1 MLHSTSRFNMNTN
14 TPRPLL
20 LLLLQSAVDGMTKL
34 LPDLPELRP
43 QLQALLGPQVAAL
56 DSIVSQASRQAVDAA
71 AAASQGA
78 LLGLDQAMKGITG
91 LLKDAQFQVG
101 VIVLSCYMP

>member
-1 MLHSTSRFNMNTN
+1 M
-14 TPRPLL
+14 
-20 LLLLQSAVDGMTKL
+20 LLQSAVDGMAKL

-56 DSIVSQASRQAVDAA
+56 DAIVSQASRQAVDAA

-78 LLGLDQAMKGITG
+78 LLGLGTAMTGITG
-91 LLKDAQFQVG
+91 LLKDAQFQV
-101 VIVLSCYMP
+101 SDK

>member
-1 MLHSTSRFNMNTN
+1 MLCHR
-14 TPRPLL
+14 RA
-20 LLLLQSAVDGMTKL
+20 LLQSTVDGMAKL

-56 DSIVSQASRQAVDAA
+56 DAVVSAASKQAVDAA

-78 LLGLDQAMKGITG
+78 LLGLGKAMTGITA
-91 LLKDAQFQVG
+91 LLKDAQLQVG
-101 VIVLSCYMP
+101 